1 MLYDCVVENNIENEE
16 AELIAKTL
24 KKNLSI
30 MKLDVDGNFSKT
42 ILDDIEG
49 FCKRNVERQ
58 LIVV

>member
-1 MLYDCVVENNIENEE
+1 VLYDCVVENNIENEE